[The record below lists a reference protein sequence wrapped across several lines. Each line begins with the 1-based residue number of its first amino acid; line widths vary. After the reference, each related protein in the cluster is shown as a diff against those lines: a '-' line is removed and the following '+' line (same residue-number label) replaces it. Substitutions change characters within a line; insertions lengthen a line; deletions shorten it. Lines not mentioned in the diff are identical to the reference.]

1 TGWIP
6 QSKAPPTGASEPLRR
21 EAFVRR
27 DVHGGPSPT
36 CCRRRRSPTK
46 TGDAALAKCERR
58 VYDPSMA
65 SKKPAPEGPI
75 EVPDTIPVLPLRNS
89 VLFPGSII
97 PIDVGRKKSVKLV
110 EEAISKERPVI
121 GIVTQRDARTE
132 DPGPTDLYMVGC
144 AARILKVI
152 KLAKDNFSVILQG
165 VSRIR
170 LVEVGGQDPFMTAK
184 VQPLPDAPSTDV
196 ELDALVMNLKDV
208 AKRVIKLMPELP
220 KEASALV
227 DSVTEPGQL
236 ADLITSNL
244 DVQVDEKQD
253 VLETFDLKSRMR
265 TVLQFL
271 SRQLEVLKV
280 REKINTQVQEEMGR
294 N

>member
-1 TGWIP
+1 
-6 QSKAPPTGASEPLRR
+6 
-21 EAFVRR
+21 
-27 DVHGGPSPT
+27 
-36 CCRRRRSPTK
+36 
-46 TGDAALAKCERR
+46 
-58 VYDPSMA
+58 MA
-65 SKKPAPEGPI
+65 SKKTAPEGPV
-75 EVPDTIPVLPLRNS
+75 EIPEYVSILPLRNS

-97 PIDVGRKKSVKLV
+97 PIDVGRKKSVRLV

-121 GIVTQRDARTE
+121 GIVTQRDAKTE
-132 DPGPTDLYMVGC
+132 DPSPTDLYTVGC

-165 VSRIR
+165 ISRIR
-170 LVEVGGQDPFMTAK
+170 LLELAGQEPFMTAK
-184 VQPLPDAPSTDV
+184 VQALPDPPGSSV
-196 ELDALVMNLKDV
+196 ELDALVLNLKDV

-220 KEASALV
+220 KEASALI

-244 DVQVDEKQD
+244 DVQVDEKQEI
-253 VLETFDLKSRMR
+253 LETFDLKTRMR
-265 TVLQFL
+265 KVLQFL

-294 N
+294 NQREYVLRQQLKAIKEELGELDEGGGDFEEFKTKITDAKMPADVEK